1 MKNEHLN
8 ALIKLRT
15 FMIERYTSLLDGKDN
30 PDTAVVLQRDVARV
44 IETSIHTID
53 NLLKDNN
60 VSIEDRS

>member
-30 PDTAVVLQRDVARV
+30 PDTAVVLQRDVARL